1 MGDDEMNSIS
11 AIDTEWK
18 QLVKEA
24 LIMDYSR
31 RLKMRVKEEL
41 RGNKVQIMIM
51 NQLIDDTEKEMMK

>member
-1 MGDDEMNSIS
+1 MNSIS